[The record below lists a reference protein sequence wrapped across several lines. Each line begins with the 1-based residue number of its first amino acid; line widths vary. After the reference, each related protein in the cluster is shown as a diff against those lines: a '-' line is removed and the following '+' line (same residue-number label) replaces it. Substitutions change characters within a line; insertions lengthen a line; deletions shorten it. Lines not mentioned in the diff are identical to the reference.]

1 MVEGAERFIKEED
14 AGTID
19 ERASERDA
27 LPLATGELCWTARV
41 VPLKAHHAQRIL
53 DAHRAFRRWNVAH
66 LKPVGNI
73 LRNAH
78 VREEGVILEDGVD
91 VAIKWRKVGDVVAVK
106 EDSTRGWSLKA
117 RDHAQRG
124 CLP

>member
-1 MVEGAERFIKEED
+1 M
-14 AGTID
+14 
-19 ERASERDA
+19 
-27 LPLATGELCWTARV
+27 
-41 VPLKAHHAQRIL
+41 
-53 DAHRAFRRWNVAH
+53 AH

-106 EDSTRGWSLKA
+106 VDATRGWSLKA
-117 RDHAQRG
+117 GNHAQRG